1 MFGLQRKNTKEK
13 SPRPSASQSSF
24 KSSLNYFDE
33 CVSVQE
39 KPNRWSNE
47 HVNTS
52 KGESDPRRRLL
63 QFDVQ
68 QFCDN
73 FVKGVDKALKDVSK
87 SQKKSTS
94 TRAPVAEPSLF
105 ISKKAQG
112 ESENH
117 FEELKDFSDS
127 LPIFDESDEEL
138 IESLMFCEKDCD
150 LPSLETEF
158 NLDNEQ
164 AIVELT
170 VLQPELPSSLI
181 LSPQVFEEEPLDFP
195 HQFPCI
201 DTRICLDDDLGPIFD
216 EEDEPG
222 PVFDEEVTSI
232 TSIAMENYLCF
243 DPGTTPA
250 PLPPDLQ
257 EHCEEPSSL
266 NYLPD
271 MFVKVSTDDV
281 IRFDLD
287 KMKDFFVSKS
297 VFDNMIN
304 SLKIFEPDKCLDQS
318 RFQNVNGITSGII
331 LSFDQFLEHNKGFHL
346 LGRPFDLDLQQTDFC
361 AEKSLDSFVCKG
373 NGFDLS
379 SSRHVLITDELF
391 ASSYA
396 LEEILIQKLLEQ
408 KSLETE
414 NDFRDLEF
422 CGSVLQPD
430 LLSFETDK
438 TWYFLRSL
446 RDNGVVLSSDD
457 ILVYNTFFEK
467 CLELLINDSQTEL
480 KLVCSDVGK
489 DMPILKMNTVVAY
502 LDKILVCNVY
512 FDLHLDRLKSVLLV
526 LGNDILIIDLNKYLS
541 CTFDPG
547 LLVFVL
553 SIQERQVQPLNES
566 IGRAQQPQIW
576 RSFVV
581 QTGYLDTSDRGS
593 VQGGYL
599 NIPKVFCH
607 ESNFPGKPTQ
617 TLFTEAWNLM
627 KIFTDEKVMNFLNR
641 RFFSPSIREYQISKR
656 DSCPRM
662 NRPEPKQILHEPK
675 VFPQSSSCLNQKH
688 CKDHELIASTL
699 HENVLKPRISK
710 RKHILTWLKNVLLK
724 PFHELCSLSCALK
737 EILFRKRHEPK
748 LLRPKNSF
756 DFVHDENF
764 SDLAFSLSVPNCFSP
779 WPNFKIDKP
788 IFGDQLTCL
797 MLAHVLDD
805 YPKGLDPDLDVLK
818 IEKPFDYFFRRF
830 DVVSLVVLNEQ
841 DKHDQFPR
849 RASAGERLRTYVL
862 RTWNWKYLRETSS
875 KLQGSFCPKFSFSE
889 FYMILKFFL
898 SDSFSFDS
906 GKIDLRSNPFEEG
919 GNDVPWGSAPGK
931 TDMHGLI
938 IGSSND
944 ICSLADSY
952 LLKHEASTHEITCRM
967 FSTQLQSSSKKNQIK
982 RSSYVIVMLFTNQ
995 VIYSSREFR
1004 PPEKLEMA
1012 NLLSDESTANS
1023 IITKVIIH
1031 VLNVQESVGLDGFQK
1046 DSKTSLFGP
1055 NGETDKI
1062 LAKGKDGFRP
1072 ALKGTC
1078 LGPYQEYILHLS
1090 KSWSWLYEEVV
1101 QVSVKDFI

>member
-1 MFGLQRKNTKEK
+1 MSRSVHGSVHGKGQRADMCTDMVHQLSKISTRTVHGKDQHADMSSVHGSVHGKGQRVDMCTEMVHQLSKISTRSVHGKDQHADMIHGKDQHADMSSVHGSVHGKGQRADMCTDMVHQLSKISTRTVHGKDQHTDMCGQHADICTDGQSTDSLKSNKEK
-13 SPRPSASQSSF
+13 HPRLSVSQTSF
-24 KSSLNYFDE
+24 KYALNTFDE
-33 CVSVQE
+33 FVDVQE
-39 KPNRWSNE
+39 KPNRWSKE

-52 KGESDPRRRLL
+52 KGESDPKRRLL

-112 ESENH
+112 KSENH
-117 FEELKDFSDS
+117 FEELKDFSNS

-170 VLQPELPSSLI
+170 VLQPELPSSLV

-195 HQFPCI
+195 HQCPCL

-222 PVFDEEVTSI
+222 PVFDEEATSI

-257 EHCEEPSSL
+257 EH
-266 NYLPD
+266 Y
-271 MFVKVSTDDV
+271 
-281 IRFDLD
+281 
-287 KMKDFFVSKS
+287 
-297 VFDNMIN
+297 NMIN

-396 LEEILIQKLLEQ
+396 LDEILIQKLLEQ

-414 NDFRDLEF
+414 NDFCDLEF

-438 TWYFLRSL
+438 TWHFLRSF

-489 DMPILKMNTVVAY
+489 DMPILKMNIVVAY
-502 LDKILVCNVY
+502 LDKICVCNVY

-526 LGNDILIIDLNKYLS
+526 LGNDILIFDLNKYLS

-553 SIQERQVQPLNES
+553 SIQRRQVQPLNEN

-581 QTGYLDTSDRGS
+581 QTSYLGASDRGS
-593 VQGGYL
+593 VQDGYL
-599 NIPKVFCH
+599 NIPKVFCL
-607 ESNFPGKPTQ
+607 ESNFKRNKTHQG
-617 TLFTEAWNLM
+617 FTEAWNRM
-627 KIFTDEKVMNFLNR
+627 KSFTDEEVMNFPNR
-641 RFFSPSIREYQISKR
+641 RFFSPSIREYQISKG
-656 DSCPRM
+656 DSCPRK
-662 NRPEPKQILHEPK
+662 NRPEPKPILHEPK
-675 VFPQSSSCLNQKH
+675 LFPQSFSCLNQKH

-724 PFHELCSLSCALK
+724 PFHELISLSCALK
-737 EILFRKRHEPK
+737 EIWCRKKHEPK
-748 LLRPKNSF
+748 LLRPKNQF
-756 DFVHDENF
+756 DFIHDKNF
-764 SDLAFSLSVPNCFSP
+764 SDLALSLSFHNSFSP
-779 WPNFKIDKP
+779 WPDFEIDKS
-788 IFGDQLTCL
+788 IFGNQLTCL

-805 YPKGLDPDLDVLK
+805 YPKGLDPDLDVLR
-818 IEKPFDYFFRRF
+818 IEKPFHYFFGRF
-830 DVVSLVVLNEQ
+830 AVTDRVVYWTIPHTSGKELWLEPWPDDRSDRTGACLSCPTSQAKADGQARINLG
-841 DKHDQFPR
+841 
-849 RASAGERLRTYVL
+849 RANSDSDHSFSHLARLARTAC
-862 RTWNWKYLRETSS
+862 TSDCADD
-875 KLQGSFCPKFSFSE
+875 LAALFIPIMDFSFGYFSKAR
-889 FYMILKFFL
+889 ILKL
-898 SDSFSFDS
+898 SE
-906 GKIDLRSNPFEEG
+906 DLG
-919 GNDVPWGSAPGK
+919 
-931 TDMHGLI
+931 
-938 IGSSND
+938 
-944 ICSLADSY
+944 
-952 LLKHEASTHEITCRM
+952 
-967 FSTQLQSSSKKNQIK
+967 
-982 RSSYVIVMLFTNQ
+982 
-995 VIYSSREFR
+995 
-1004 PPEKLEMA
+1004 
-1012 NLLSDESTANS
+1012 
-1023 IITKVIIH
+1023 H
-1031 VLNVQESVGLDGFQK
+1031 V
-1046 DSKTSLFGP
+1046 
-1055 NGETDKI
+1055 
-1062 LAKGKDGFRP
+1062 
-1072 ALKGTC
+1072 GTR
-1078 LGPYQEYILHLS
+1078 L
-1090 KSWSWLYEEVV
+1090 V
-1101 QVSVKDFI
+1101 

>member
-1 MFGLQRKNTKEK
+1 MFSTQLRSSSKKNQIKRSSYVIVMPFTNQVIFSSREFRPPEKLEMANLLSDEPTVNSIMPKASKGHVLAHIRSIFFTFQSPGRGYMKRFTMFGLQRKSNKEK
-13 SPRPSASQSSF
+13 HPRLSVSQTSF
-24 KSSLNYFDE
+24 KCALNTFDE
-33 CVSVQE
+33 FVDVQE
-39 KPNRWSNE
+39 KPIWWSKE

-52 KGESDPRRRLL
+52 KDVADPKR
-63 QFDVQ
+63 QPFQIDVQ
-68 QFCDN
+68 QICDN
-73 FVKGVDKALKDVSK
+73 LVKGVDKALKDFSK
-87 SQKKSTS
+87 SQKKRTS

-117 FEELKDFSDS
+117 
-127 LPIFDESDEEL
+127 FDESDEEL

-170 VLQPELPSSLI
+170 VLQPELPSSLV
-181 LSPQVFEEEPLDFP
+181 LSPQVFEEEPLDFS
-195 HQFPCI
+195 HQCPCL

-222 PVFDEEVTSI
+222 LVFNEEATSI

-266 NYLPD
+266 NSLPD

-281 IRFDLD
+281 IRFGLD
-287 KMKDFFVSKS
+287 KMKDFFVSKY

-361 AEKSLDSFVCKG
+361 AEKSLDLFVCKG

-396 LEEILIQKLLEQ
+396 LDEILIQKLLEQ
-408 KSLETE
+408 KSLKTE
-414 NDFRDLEF
+414 NDFSDLEF

-438 TWYFLRSL
+438 TWYFLRSF

-467 CLELLINDSQTEL
+467 YLELLINDSQTEL

-502 LDKILVCNVY
+502 LDKILVCNIY
-512 FDLHLDRLKSVLLV
+512 FDEHLDRLKNVQFV
-526 LGNDILIIDLNKYLS
+526 LGKDILICDLNKYLS

-547 LLVFVL
+547 LLVFIL
-553 SIQERQVQPLNES
+553 SIQERQVQPLRIES
-566 IGRAQQPQIW
+566 IGCAQQPQIW

-581 QTGYLDTSDRGS
+581 QTDYLGASNRGS
-593 VQGGYL
+593 VQEGYL
-599 NIPKVFCH
+599 NSPKVFCL
-607 ESNFPGKPTQ
+607 ESNFTRKATHQG
-617 TLFTEAWNLM
+617 FTEAWNRM
-627 KIFTDEKVMNFLNR
+627 KSFTDEEVMNFPNR
-641 RFFSPSIREYQISKR
+641 RFFSPTIREYQISKG
-656 DSCPRM
+656 DSCPRK
-662 NRPEPKQILHEPK
+662 NRPEPKPILNEPK
-675 VFPQSSSCLNQKH
+675 MFPQSTSWPNQKH
-688 CKDHELIASTL
+688 CKDHGLIISAH

-710 RKHILTWLKNVLLK
+710 RNHIFTWLKNVLFK

-737 EILFRKRHEPK
+737 EIWFRKRHEPK
-748 LLRPKNSF
+748 FLRPKNEF
-756 DFVHDENF
+756 DFIHDKNF
-764 SDLAFSLSVPNCFSP
+764 SDLALTLCFPDRFSA

-797 MLAHVLDD
+797 SLTHVLDD

-849 RASAGERLRTYVL
+849 RASAGECLRTYVI
-862 RTWNWKYLRETSS
+862 
-875 KLQGSFCPKFSFSE
+875 F
-889 FYMILKFFL
+889 
-898 SDSFSFDS
+898 
-906 GKIDLRSNPFEEG
+906 
-919 GNDVPWGSAPGK
+919 
-931 TDMHGLI
+931 
-938 IGSSND
+938 
-944 ICSLADSY
+944 
-952 LLKHEASTHEITCRM
+952 
-967 FSTQLQSSSKKNQIK
+967 
-982 RSSYVIVMLFTNQ
+982 
-995 VIYSSREFR
+995 SSREFR

-1012 NLLSDESTANS
+1012 NLLSDEPTVNS
-1023 IITKVIIH
+1023 IMPK
-1031 VLNVQESVGLDGFQK
+1031 
-1046 DSKTSLFGP
+1046 
-1055 NGETDKI
+1055 
-1062 LAKGKDGFRP
+1062 
-1072 ALKGTC
+1072 
-1078 LGPYQEYILHLS
+1078 
-1090 KSWSWLYEEVV
+1090 
-1101 QVSVKDFI
+1101 

>member
-1 MFGLQRKNTKEK
+1 MMFGLQRKSNKEK
-13 SPRPSASQSSF
+13 HPRLSVSQTSF
-24 KSSLNYFDE
+24 KYALNTFDE
-33 CVSVQE
+33 FVDVQE
-39 KPNRWSNE
+39 KPNRWSKE

-52 KGESDPRRRLL
+52 KGESDPKRRLL

-112 ESENH
+112 KSENH
-117 FEELKDFSDS
+117 FEELKDFSNS

-170 VLQPELPSSLI
+170 VLQPELPSSLV
-181 LSPQVFEEEPLDFP
+181 LSPLVFEEEPLDFP
-195 HQFPCI
+195 HQCPCL

-222 PVFDEEVTSI
+222 PVFDEEATSI

-257 EHCEEPSSL
+257 EH
-266 NYLPD
+266 Y
-271 MFVKVSTDDV
+271 
-281 IRFDLD
+281 
-287 KMKDFFVSKS
+287 
-297 VFDNMIN
+297 NMIN

-396 LEEILIQKLLEQ
+396 LDEILIQKLLEQ

-414 NDFRDLEF
+414 NDFCDLEF

-438 TWYFLRSL
+438 TWHFLRSF

-489 DMPILKMNTVVAY
+489 DMPILKMNIVVAY
-502 LDKILVCNVY
+502 LDKICVCNVY

-526 LGNDILIIDLNKYLS
+526 LGNDILIFDLNKYLS

-553 SIQERQVQPLNES
+553 SIQRRQVQPLNEN

-581 QTGYLDTSDRGS
+581 QTSYLGASDRGS
-593 VQGGYL
+593 VQDGYL
-599 NIPKVFCH
+599 NIPKVFCL
-607 ESNFPGKPTQ
+607 ESNFKRNKTHQG
-617 TLFTEAWNLM
+617 FTEAWNRM
-627 KIFTDEKVMNFLNR
+627 KSFTDEEVMNFPNR
-641 RFFSPSIREYQISKR
+641 RFFSPSIREYQISKG
-656 DSCPRM
+656 DSCPRK
-662 NRPEPKQILHEPK
+662 NRPEPKPILHEPK
-675 VFPQSSSCLNQKH
+675 LFPQSFSCLNQKH

-724 PFHELCSLSCALK
+724 PFHELISLSCALK
-737 EILFRKRHEPK
+737 EIWCRKKHEPK
-748 LLRPKNSF
+748 LLRPKNQF
-756 DFVHDENF
+756 DFIHDKNF
-764 SDLAFSLSVPNCFSP
+764 SDLALSLSFHNSFSP
-779 WPNFKIDKP
+779 WPDFEIDKS
-788 IFGDQLTCL
+788 IFGNQLTCL

-805 YPKGLDPDLDVLK
+805 YPKGLDPDLDVLR
-818 IEKPFDYFFRRF
+818 IEKPFHYFFGRF
-830 DVVSLVVLNEQ
+830 AVTDRVVYWTIPHTSGKELWLEPWPDDRSDRTGACLSCPTSQAKADGQARINLG
-841 DKHDQFPR
+841 
-849 RASAGERLRTYVL
+849 RANSDSDHSFSHLARLARTAC
-862 RTWNWKYLRETSS
+862 TSDCADD
-875 KLQGSFCPKFSFSE
+875 LAALFIPIMDFSFGYFSKAR
-889 FYMILKFFL
+889 ILKL
-898 SDSFSFDS
+898 SE
-906 GKIDLRSNPFEEG
+906 DLG
-919 GNDVPWGSAPGK
+919 
-931 TDMHGLI
+931 
-938 IGSSND
+938 
-944 ICSLADSY
+944 
-952 LLKHEASTHEITCRM
+952 
-967 FSTQLQSSSKKNQIK
+967 
-982 RSSYVIVMLFTNQ
+982 
-995 VIYSSREFR
+995 
-1004 PPEKLEMA
+1004 
-1012 NLLSDESTANS
+1012 
-1023 IITKVIIH
+1023 H
-1031 VLNVQESVGLDGFQK
+1031 V
-1046 DSKTSLFGP
+1046 
-1055 NGETDKI
+1055 
-1062 LAKGKDGFRP
+1062 
-1072 ALKGTC
+1072 GTR
-1078 LGPYQEYILHLS
+1078 L
-1090 KSWSWLYEEVV
+1090 V
-1101 QVSVKDFI
+1101 

>member
-1 MFGLQRKNTKEK
+1 MMFGLQRKSNKEK
-13 SPRPSASQSSF
+13 HPRLSVSQTSF
-24 KSSLNYFDE
+24 KYALNTFDE
-33 CVSVQE
+33 FVDVQE
-39 KPNRWSNE
+39 KPNRWSKE

-52 KGESDPRRRLL
+52 KGESDPKRRLL

-112 ESENH
+112 KSENH

-170 VLQPELPSSLI
+170 VLQPELPSSLV

-195 HQFPCI
+195 HQCPCL

-216 EEDEPG
+216 EEDEPC
-222 PVFDEEVTSI
+222 PVFDEEATSI

-266 NYLPD
+266 NSLPD
-271 MFVKVSTDDV
+271 MFEKVSTDDI
-281 IRFDLD
+281 IRFGLD
-287 KMKDFFVSKS
+287 KMKDFCVSKS
-297 VFDNMIN
+297 VLDNMIN

-396 LEEILIQKLLEQ
+396 LDEILIQKLLEH

-438 TWYFLRSL
+438 TWHFLRSF

-489 DMPILKMNTVVAY
+489 DMPILKMNIVVAY
-502 LDKILVCNVY
+502 LDKILVCNIY
-512 FDLHLDRLKSVLLV
+512 FDEHLERLKNVQFV
-526 LGNDILIIDLNKYLS
+526 LGKDILICDLNKYLS

-547 LLVFVL
+547 LLVFEL

-581 QTGYLDTSDRGS
+581 QTGYLGASDRGS
-593 VQGGYL
+593 VQEGYL
-599 NIPKVFCH
+599 NSPKVFCL
-607 ESNFPGKPTQ
+607 ESNFKRNTTHQG
-617 TLFTEAWNLM
+617 FTEAWNRM
-627 KIFTDEKVMNFLNR
+627 KSFTDEEVMNFPNR
-641 RFFSPSIREYQISKR
+641 RFFSPSIREYQISKG
-656 DSCPRM
+656 DSCPRK
-662 NRPEPKQILHEPK
+662 NRPERKPILHEPK
-675 VFPQSSSCLNQKH
+675 VFPRSFSCLNQKH

-699 HENVLKPRISK
+699 HENVLKPRLSK

-724 PFHELCSLSCALK
+724 PFHELISLSCALK
-737 EILFRKRHEPK
+737 EIWCRKKHELK

-756 DFVHDENF
+756 DFFHDDNF
-764 SDLAFSLSVPNCFSP
+764 SNLALSLSFHNSSSP
-779 WPNFKIDKP
+779 WLDFEIDKS
-788 IFGDQLTCL
+788 IFGNQLTCL

-805 YPKGLDPDLDVLK
+805 YPKGLDPDFDVLR
-818 IEKPFDYFFRRF
+818 IEKPFDYFFGRF
-830 DVVSLVVLNEQ
+830 DVVSLVALNKQ
-841 DKHDQFPR
+841 DKHDQFLR
-849 RASAGERLRTYVL
+849 RASTNGRQS
-862 RTWNWKYLRETSS
+862 TWNSLIKMTS
-875 KLQGSFCPKFSFSE
+875 KLQGSFCPFYSFTE
-889 FYMILKFFL
+889 FPLKFNSFVSDL
-898 SDSFSFDS
+898 SLFDI
-906 GKIDLRSNPFEEG
+906 GTLDLRTNPFEER
-919 GNDVPWGSAPGK
+919 GNDRPRS
-931 TDMHGLI
+931 TDQYMEPNQHE
-938 IGSSND
+938 D
-944 ICSLADSY
+944 QDV
-952 LLKHEASTHEITCRM
+952 LK
-967 FSTQLQSSSKKNQIK
+967 FSTEVHDFHHTGQTDRTVPNASGWELWLEPWPDDRFHCTGLCLHRPVFHLMKNSRDGIAFGRTDPELGHCYTFLDSTTCTARMSSLRLHQYPCPDDRIHRTGARISRTDWHFKSNGRDRFGFGRVELKIGHDTSKLATLDCPACVLAQSAGHASGSNEPG
-982 RSSYVIVMLFTNQ
+982 RN
-995 VIYSSREFR
+995 
-1004 PPEKLEMA
+1004 
-1012 NLLSDESTANS
+1012 
-1023 IITKVIIH
+1023 
-1031 VLNVQESVGLDGFQK
+1031 
-1046 DSKTSLFGP
+1046 
-1055 NGETDKI
+1055 
-1062 LAKGKDGFRP
+1062 
-1072 ALKGTC
+1072 LKGFS
-1078 LGPYQEYILHLS
+1078 L
-1090 KSWSWLYEEVV
+1090 
-1101 QVSVKDFI
+1101 VKV